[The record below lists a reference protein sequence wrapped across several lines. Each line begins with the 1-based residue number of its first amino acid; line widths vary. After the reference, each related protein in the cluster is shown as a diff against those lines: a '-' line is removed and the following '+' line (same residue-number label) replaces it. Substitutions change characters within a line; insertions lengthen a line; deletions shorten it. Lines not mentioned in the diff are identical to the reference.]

1 MGVFCLN
8 FKSLEEIK
16 SLTDQE
22 LLEYVVLLKE
32 TPELEIQYLTDSDNI
47 EQDEY
52 EYSFDEIKTKIRFD
66 SINHKMYVPHVDERE
81 HDIFQKIIFSN
92 SNKKDRFPSVNFLNL
107 VDATVQNEL
116 CGLATFTFGYYK
128 IVRKFSDYRF
138 INKSRV
144 QEQVENYIFNYESK
158 KFEQIDIKDK
168 KSPKF
173 EEYNKRVEII
183 KYIKKRL
190 KRLDFKYLESL
201 DKQLFYK
208 RKNNSKE
215 EIQSY
220 LQQTYN
226 FLKDSFPTGMLV
238 KKLFFNITS
247 DEYKALM
254 YESKNILEQIEKLQ
268 TELDE
273 IPEDIKLKKD
283 QVIYFTSY
291 RDFFQEKPE
300 KEDSFGF
307 FDFEGEEYA
316 NVAQIEKRNY
326 LTDYP
331 ANELQQVIEP
341 LTDEEKLI
349 EEIGR
354 IFEIEELKE
363 IEAIVNK
370 KANQQNILG
379 FKTDF
384 IKCIET
390 KKLPPE
396 KVSLYANYFFNKNN
410 QRSE

>member
-1 MGVFCLN
+1 MN

-81 HDIFQKIIFSN
+81 HDIFQKIVFSN
-92 SNKKDRFPSVNFLNL
+92 SNKKDRFPSVKFLNL
-107 VDATVQNEL
+107 VDGTVQNEL
-116 CGLATFTFGYYK
+116 LGISTFTFGYYK
-128 IVRKFSDYRF
+128 IIKKFSDYRF

-144 QEQVENYIFNYESK
+144 QEQVETYLFNYKSK

-173 EEYNKRVEII
+173 EEYNKRMEII

-220 LQQTYN
+220 LQQTYK

-247 DEYKALM
+247 DEYAALIH
-254 YESKNILEQIEKLQ
+254 ESKNILEQIEKLQ

-307 FDFEGEEYA
+307 FDFEGEEYP

-331 ANELQQVIEP
+331 ANELQQVVEE
-341 LTDEEKLI
+341 LDDEEKLI
-349 EEIGR
+349 QEIER
-354 IFEIEELKE
+354 IFDKDELAE
-363 IEAIVNK
+363 IEAIINK
-370 KANQQNILG
+370 KANQHITP
-379 FKTDF
+379 FKLDF
-384 IKCIET
+384 SNFIES

-396 KVSLYANYFFNKNN
+396 KRSQYANYFFNKNK

>member
-1 MGVFCLN
+1 MD
-8 FKSLEEIK
+8 FKYVNELKE
-16 SLTDQE
+16 LTDQE
-22 LLEYVVLLKE
+22 LLDYVIWLKE
-32 TPELEIQYLTDSDNI
+32 LTPVFKIQYLEGEDNLP
-47 EQDEY
+47 QDEY
-52 EYSFDEIKTKIRFD
+52 EYDFDEIKTMLRFD
-66 SINHKMYVPHVDERE
+66 SKNSTMICPKVDERE
-81 HDIFQKIIFSN
+81 QDIFQKIIFSKT
-92 SNKKDRFPSVNFLNL
+92 NKKDRFPSCNFINL
-107 VDATVQNEL
+107 VDGTIENEIF
-116 CGLATFTFGYYK
+116 GIATFVFGYYK

-138 INKSRV
+138 INKNRS
-144 QEQVENYIFNYESK
+144 QEQTEMYLYNYQTK
-158 KFEQIDIKDK
+158 VFEQFDIKDK
-168 KSPKF
+168 RSTKL
-173 EEYNKRVEII
+173 EEYNKRRQVV

-190 KRLDFKYLESL
+190 KRLDFKYLEAL

-208 RKNNSKE
+208 RKNNTKE
-215 EIQSY
+215 FMLED
-220 LQQTYN
+220 LQRTYD
-226 FLKDSFPTGMLV
+226 FLEGPFPTGMLV

-247 DEYKALM
+247 DEYAALLD
-254 YESKNILEQIEKLQ
+254 ESKNILERIKILQ
-268 TELDE
+268 EELHE
-273 IPEDIKLKKD
+273 IPDNTKLT
-283 QVIYFTSY
+283 QEQILHFTKEKH
-291 RDFFQEKPE
+291 FFEEKPE

-307 FDFEGEEYA
+307 FDFEGEEYP

-326 LTDYP
+326 LTDNP
-331 ANELQQVIEP
+331 LNELQQVIEP

-349 EEIGR
+349 QEIGR

>member
-1 MGVFCLN
+1 MN

-92 SNKKDRFPSVNFLNL
+92 SNKKDRFPSVKFLNL

-116 CGLATFTFGYYK
+116 LGIATFTFGYYK
-128 IVRKFSDYRF
+128 IIRKFSDYRF

-144 QEQVENYIFNYESK
+144 QEQVETYLFNYETK

-168 KSPKF
+168 NSPKL

-208 RKNNSKE
+208 RKSNSKE
-215 EIQSY
+215 EIQAY
-220 LQQTYN
+220 LQHTYN
-226 FLKDSFPTGMLV
+226 FLEGSFPTGMLV

-247 DEYKALM
+247 KEYEVLIN
-254 YESKNILEQIEKLQ
+254 ESKNILERIEILQ
-268 TELDE
+268 EELNE
-273 IPEDIKLKKD
+273 IADGTNLTQEQTLHFTKEK
-283 QVIYFTSY
+283 YFFS
-291 RDFFQEKPE
+291 EKPE
-300 KEDSFGF
+300 KTDEFGF
-307 FDFEGEEYA
+307 FTYEGEEYA
-316 NVAQIEKRNY
+316 NVAQVEKRNY

-331 ANELQQVIEP
+331 ANELQQALEP
-341 LTDEEKLI
+341 LTDEEQLI
-349 EEIGR
+349 QEIGR
-354 IFEIEELKE
+354 IFDIEELQA
-363 IEAIVNK
+363 IEDIINDEE
-370 KANQQNILG
+370 NQHITP
-379 FKTDF
+379 FKLAFFKF
-384 IKCIET
+384 IES

-396 KVSLYANYFFNKNN
+396 KRSAYTDYFFNKNKPK
-410 QRSE
+410 SE